1 MTVNGAAQS
10 VAPFFTL
17 SYSQM
22 TFAVYSKFQNQVRV
36 HYSHLTESQAQ
47 GEVDRMN
54 DHCSERGFP
63 AIYWCEEHHP
73 ESIFVI
79 N

>member
-1 MTVNGAAQS
+1 
-10 VAPFFTL
+10 
-17 SYSQM
+17 M

-73 ESIFVI
+73 ESTFVI
-79 N
+79 A